1 MSVRRWLVASILAVP
16 ACAST
21 PEDPALGPYRSLVE
35 IVAELGLARDVDLY
49 RYDAPRDVTGEN
61 VWRATLRRLENF
73 ESLIEDP
80 RFRPA
85 LRFAQ
90 AECREHLADFEAAAA
105 LWREVAGSPGTDSA
119 ELKTTAA
126 ARAPL
131 CDALAVRTRPL
142 DADDAR
148 SPDDVVR
155 ALATQ
160 RMALKELLA
169 QHADDPRAS
178 LIECAIERQDVRERE
193 YLWRVRAFVD
203 DGAQLALD
211 SAQRVI
217 AHHVDSRRIHEHRL
231 RLADFYAELARSYVV
246 AVDPTQATFD
256 AARARNLVQA
266 AGRTYAEVAAI
277 DGIPEREEARAGLA
291 ALEALLDRI
300 ASATP

>member
-1 MSVRRWLVASILAVP
+1 MLVRRWLLASLLAVSG
-16 ACAST
+16 CASP

-49 RYDAPRDVTGEN
+49 RFDAPRDVTGEN

-90 AECREHLADFEAAAA
+90 AECREHLADFAGAAA
-105 LWREVAGSPGTDSA
+105 LWREVAALPGPEAAD
-119 ELKTTAA
+119 LKALAA
-126 ARAPL
+126 TRAPL
-131 CDALAVRTRPL
+131 CDELATKTRPL
-142 DADDAR
+142 DADEAR

-169 QHADDPRAS
+169 ANVADPRAS

-217 AHHVDSRRIHEHRL
+217 ANHVDSRRIHEHRL
-231 RLADFYAELARSYVV
+231 RLADYYAELARGYVV

-256 AARARNLVQA
+256 ATRARNLIQA

-291 ALEALLDRI
+291 SLEALLDRI
-300 ASATP
+300 ASSAP

>member
-1 MSVRRWLVASILAVP
+1 MSVRLRLLAPLLFVTG
-16 ACAST
+16 CAS
-21 PEDPALGPYRSLVE
+21 PSEDPALGPYRSLVE

-49 RYDAPRDVTGEN
+49 RFDAPRDVTGEN

-73 ESLIEDP
+73 ESLVEDP

-90 AECREHLADFEAAAA
+90 AECRERLADFATAAA
-105 LWREVAGSPGTDSA
+105 LWREVASLPGAESV
-119 ELKTTAA
+119 ELKETAA
-126 ARAPL
+126 SRVALCEELAARTAPV
-131 CDALAVRTRPL
+131 DANE
-142 DADDAR
+142 AR
-148 SPDDVVR
+148 SPDDLVR

-160 RMALKELLA
+160 RMALKELLT
-169 QHADDPRAS
+169 QHAADPRAC

-217 AHHVDSRRIHEHRL
+217 ANHVDSRRVHEHRL
-231 RLADFYAELARSYVV
+231 RLADFYAELARGYVV

-256 AARARNLVQA
+256 TARARNLIQA
-266 AGRTYAEVAAI
+266 AGRMYAEVAAI
-277 DGIPEREEARAGLA
+277 DGIPEREEARAGIA
-291 ALEALLDRI
+291 SLEALLDRI
-300 ASATP
+300 ASTAP